1 MKSALTDGLPVAGY
15 RPQPAR
21 ALELVN
27 ANKLVEERVL
37 RILDELAAM
46 PDLDKRW
53 LAIGRT
59 EIERGFMA
67 INRAIFQPSRVEIP
81 DGQAR
86 VWEQTGSD
94 FK

>member
-1 MKSALTDGLPVAGY
+1 MKPVMTDGLPVAGY

-37 RILDELAAM
+37 RILDELSAM
-46 PDLDKRW
+46 SDVDKRW
-53 LAIGRT
+53 LAMGRT

-67 INRAIFQPSRVEIP
+67 INRAIFRPSRVELP
-81 DGQAR
+81 EGQAR
-86 VWEQTGSD
+86 AWEQTGSD

>member
-15 RPQPAR
+15 RLKPAR

-37 RILDELAAM
+37 RILDDLAAM

>member
-1 MKSALTDGLPVAGY
+1 MTDAKINGLPVAGY